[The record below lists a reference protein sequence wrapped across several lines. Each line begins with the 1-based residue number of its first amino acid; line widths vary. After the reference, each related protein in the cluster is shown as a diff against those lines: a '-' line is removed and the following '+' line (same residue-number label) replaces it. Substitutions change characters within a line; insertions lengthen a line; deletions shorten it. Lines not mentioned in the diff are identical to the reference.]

1 MKRSSFLITAIC
13 FLCLLCSYD
22 STKDTCTPP
31 ANNEISVTDLIG
43 STEEVSY
50 ESLINEDMFEMSYES
65 YIDENN
71 PLQLKEGP
79 YPNAAVAKPFKSVL
93 VDGNDVAAP
102 LNVWMYPVV
111 NEGQYIGFI
120 NCDVRYLNKDEPT
133 FYGGEGF
140 APILNDALKK
150 GNIALFNTADG
161 TYGIYDDNT
170 IITLESDKEY
180 TGTITFDIVNQGYN
194 LITTESANE
203 IIYKK

>member
-1 MKRSSFLITAIC
+1 MKKSSFLITALC
-13 FLCLLCSYD
+13 FLCLLCSCD
-22 STKDTCTPP
+22 STKDAGTP

-50 ESLINEDMFEMSYES
+50 NSLISEDMFKYSYES

-93 VDGNDVAAP
+93 VDDNDVAAP

-111 NEGQYIGFI
+111 NEGNYIGFI
-120 NCDVRYLNKDEPT
+120 NCDVRYLKKDEPT

-150 GNIALFNTADG
+150 GNIALFNTANG

-170 IITLESDKEY
+170 IITLESDQEY
-180 TGTITFDIVNQGYN
+180 TGTITFDKVNQGYN

-203 IIYKK
+203 IIYKQ